1 MSDESFEKLCGALR
15 PDMQKNFTRFS
26 DPVSVEKQVAA
37 TLYYLAEE
45 GRMRKVSNVF
55 GIGKS
60 TISKV
65 IRRVTQAI
73 TQYPGNGYI
82 VLPTNQKELEN
93 MVSDLYSAL
102 PFHRVLVWWMVH
114 MLVLKRRRTMPVV
127 TSTGKGIIH

>member
-15 PDMQKNFTRFS
+15 PYMQKNCTRFS
-26 DPVSVEKQVAA
+26 GPVSVEKQVTA

-65 IRRVTQAI
+65 IRRVTQAL

-114 MLVLKRRRTMPVV
+114 
-127 TSTGKGIIH
+127 IWY